1 MLATYYLELDLFCI
15 IVLVTLMIKTNS
27 SCFTGNHKF
36 YFRLVLLSGI
46 GFCCTDLIW
55 IFNNGY
61 LLLPELLPRS
71 GFVVSYVF
79 NGLHMLCAVATG
91 LTWLLFSDTVQGDY
105 RVLRPKHRII
115 LLTPAI
121 LTALL
126 VATTGW
132 TRFIFYL
139 TEEGAFVRGPGY
151 YIQVAVAYS
160 YAAAAAVTS
169 LVRARRAQT
178 MEARKRSLTVASFVI
193 PPIICGVLALF
204 TDVTVLF
211 IGSVVSMLSV
221 FISLQELQI
230 RTDPLTGLNNRALL
244 DQKITAAIQSLSDGY
259 DLYLLVLDV
268 NDFKHINDEFGHL
281 EGDRALTLVA
291 EAIKRCPMSSS
302 DFVCR
307 YGGDEFVLLHRAR
320 RDDCSLLVASIHDT
334 LSSWELPYSLD
345 VSVGVCRYTPD
356 MGGWQGLLAAADKEM
371 YRIKQAH
378 GREMPGLDLDLEP

>member
-1 MLATYYLELDLFCI
+1 MLATYYLELDLFCV

-27 SCFTGNHKF
+27 SCFTGSHKF

-46 GFCCTDLIW
+46 AFCCTDLIW

-61 LLLPELLPRS
+61 LSLAEVMPETGRA
-71 GFVVSYVF
+71 VSYVC
-79 NGLHMLCAVATG
+79 NGLHMLSSVATG

-115 LLTPAI
+115 LLAM
-121 LTALL
+121 
-126 VATTGW
+126 
-132 TRFIFYL
+132 
-139 TEEGAFVRGPGY
+139 
-151 YIQVAVAYS
+151 
-160 YAAAAAVTS
+160 AAVTS

-178 MEARKRSLTVASFVI
+178 MEARKRSLTAASFVI

-244 DQKITAAIQSLSDGY
+244 DQKITAAIQNLGDGY
-259 DLYLLVLDV
+259 ELYLLVLDV
-268 NDFKHINDEFGHL
+268 NNFKHINDAFGHM

-291 EAIKRCPMSSS
+291 EAIKRCPMSPS
-302 DFVCR
+302 DFACR
-307 YGGDEFVLLHRAR
+307 CGGDEFLLLHRAK
-320 RDDCSLLVASIHDT
+320 RDDCSLLVASIHET
-334 LSSWELPYSLD
+334 LTAWELPYPLD
-345 VSVGVCRYTPD
+345 VSVGVCRYTP
-356 MGGWQGLLAAADKEM
+356 GIGSWQDFVDAADKEM
-371 YRIKQAH
+371 YRIKHSQDQASL
-378 GREMPGLDLDLEP
+378 ELDPEP

>member
-91 LTWLLFSDTVQGDY
+91 LTWLLFSNTVQGDY
-105 RVLRPKHRII
+105 RALRPRNFALMLI
-115 LLTPAI
+115 PAI
-121 LTALL
+121 LIALL
-126 VATTGW
+126 VATTRW
-132 TRFIFYL
+132 THFIFYL
-139 TEEGAFVRGPGY
+139 TADGAFVRGPGY
-151 YIQVAVAYS
+151 ILQTIVAYG
-160 YAAAAAVTS
+160 YVAAAVILS
-169 LVRARRAQT
+169 LVRASRAQT
-178 MEARKRSLTVASFVI
+178 IESRRRSLTSASLVI
-193 PPIICGVLALF
+193 PLAVCAVLTLF
-204 TDVTVLF
+204 TNVTVLF
-211 IGSVVSMLSV
+211 IGKVTSLLSV
-221 FISLQELQI
+221 FISLQELQV

-244 DQKITAAIQSLSDGY
+244 DQKITAAIQNLGDGY
-259 DLYLLVLDV
+259 ELYLLVLDV
-268 NDFKHINDEFGHL
+268 NDFKHINDAFGHM
-281 EGDRALTLVA
+281 EGDRALTLIA
-291 EAIKRCPMSSS
+291 DAIKRCPMSPS

-320 RDDCSLLVASIHDT
+320 HDDCSLLTISIHET
-334 LSSWELPYSLD
+334 LSAWELPYPLT

-356 MGGWQGLLAAADKEM
+356 MDGWQGFLAAADQEM
-371 YRIKQAH
+371 YRIKQA
-378 GREMPGLDLDLEP
+378 RSQKRLDLEPEC